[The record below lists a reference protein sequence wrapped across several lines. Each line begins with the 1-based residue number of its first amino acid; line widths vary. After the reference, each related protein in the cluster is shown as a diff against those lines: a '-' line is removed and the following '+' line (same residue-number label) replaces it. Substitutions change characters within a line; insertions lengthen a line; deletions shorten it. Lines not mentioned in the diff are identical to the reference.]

1 MIQAMFDRSRMPD
14 FYIYISRK
22 NKLLY
27 IQYSVLPLIF
37 FSLDLQPT
45 RAFLEAKEAPD
56 LTKLKVWRM
65 VGY

>member
-1 MIQAMFDRSRMPD
+1 MPD